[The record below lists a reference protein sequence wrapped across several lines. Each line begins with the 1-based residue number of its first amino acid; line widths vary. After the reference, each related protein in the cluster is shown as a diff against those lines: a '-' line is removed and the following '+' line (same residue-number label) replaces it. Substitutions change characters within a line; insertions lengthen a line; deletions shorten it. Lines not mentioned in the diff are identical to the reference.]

1 MEQQL
6 RKAAKTAQRN
16 LHIAAIRVSG
26 TDAAAYLLRTGPY
39 IEAIKVAPGRVQNR
53 FAAIALDYIYSAEE
67 FLPEPDIALSRAR
80 KNSHD
85 VAILMVCRVTAPRD
99 KDGLIRSLNSAFLRN
114 LGDDPSDNLM
124 LSRLLNACYH
134 LFGEGPHPVSRKRRA
149 AKFPRARDFEARDVE
164 EALKKLDEAVDEAVL
179 DAMVASDHSVVIQ
192 WNWARQALTIPKIPE
207 PGTQPLLLTGPCPGE
222 PRGPQGP
229 PRVPE
234 GAPRGPWRPPRAR
247 PWPC

>member
-1 MEQQL
+1 MQRL
-6 RKAAKTAQRN
+6 RDAAQTAQRN
-16 LHIAAIRVSG
+16 RHIAAICVSG
-26 TDAAAYLLRTGPY
+26 TDAKAYLLRTGPC
-39 IEAIKVAPGRVQNR
+39 IEAIKLAPDRVQNSV
-53 FAAIALDYIYSAEE
+53 AAIAIDYIYRAEAL
-67 FLPEPDIALSRAR
+67 LPEPDIALSRAR

-179 DAMVASDHSVVIQ
+179 DAMVANDHSVVIQ
-192 WNWARQALTIPKIPE
+192 WNWARQALTIKKHPSP
-207 PGTQPLLLTGPCPGE
+207 
-222 PRGPQGP
+222 
-229 PRVPE
+229 
-234 GAPRGPWRPPRAR
+234 APHPYY
-247 PWPC
+247 